1 MKLFSYT
8 VDKSYR
14 QEMLKSTYI
23 NILHCT
29 VSNYD
34 DDNNNNNNNNNNDN
48 DDTDNDNGNDND
60 KETNIWTLFEATV
73 CQVDNNAE
81 RFEEK
86 QTKYIELR
94 AGIKREYKSID
105 VYQFNL
111 IYCF

>member
-8 VDKSYR
+8 VDKSCR

-29 VSNYD
+29 VHN
-34 DDNNNNNNNNNNDN
+34 DNDNDNDTNNDN
-48 DDTDNDNGNDND
+48 DNDDNDND
-60 KETNIWTLFEATV
+60 KETNIWTLFEGTV
-73 CQVDNNAE
+73 CQVDNNPE

-86 QTKYIELR
+86 QTKYIELC
-94 AGIKREYKSID
+94 AGIKREYKTID
-105 VYQFNL
+105 VYQINI